1 MHTTAYPSDFEH
13 SSGPSVDQLQ
23 RWGALAAAA
32 AVIGYG
38 VSRRSV
44 PGLLMAAGAAPL
56 AYRGVTGRWPAACE
70 SLVSSS
76 GDTRARSRAG
86 AASTCANRSASSVRS
101 TRSTASGRGSRTCRR
116 SWRTSPSVTD
126 LGGGR
131 SHWVA
136 RGPGGFRVEWD
147 AEIINQIQNKVL
159 AWKSLPG
166 GDVVSAGSVTFE
178 PARGTTRGT
187 QLTVTLQYEPPAG
200 QFGKLVAS
208 AFGREPSQTIREDL
222 RRLKQ
227 LLEAGEIAKA
237 AGAAGTSAGAADEG
251 GLLLRQGG
259 HPRRAGARSADPQ
272 PARRHRQG
280 HGDRDLRLRPAP
292 LRRLHPDDGA
302 RRHPRP
308 RVHGRGRRGRH
319 AATIG

>member
-1 MHTTAYPSDFEH
+1 MHTTAYPSDFDRT
-13 SSGPSVDQLQ
+13 SGPSVDQLQ

-38 VSRRSV
+38 VTRRSI

-56 AYRGVTGRWPAACE
+56 AWRGATGRWPAACAA
-70 SLVSSS
+70 LVSSS
-76 GDTRARSRAG
+76 GETREALSGPRGIRV
-86 AASTCANRSASSVRS
+86 RESVRLECPIEEVY
-101 TRSTASGRGSRTCRR
+101 RFWSRFENLPTFM
-116 SWRTSPSVTD
+116 PNLAEVTD

-136 RGPGGFRVEWD
+136 RGPGGVRVQWD
-147 AEIINQIQNKVL
+147 AEIINEIQNKVL

-178 PARGTTRGT
+178 PARGADSGT

-200 QFGKLVAS
+200 KFGQLVAK
-208 AFGREPSQTIREDL
+208 AFGREPAQTIREDL

-237 AGAAGTSAGAADEG
+237 AGAAGTSAGA
-251 GLLLRQGG
+251 
-259 HPRRAGARSADPQ
+259 
-272 PARRHRQG
+272 
-280 HGDRDLRLRPAP
+280 
-292 LRRLHPDDGA
+292 
-302 RRHPRP
+302 
-308 RVHGRGRRGRH
+308 GR
-319 AATIG
+319 

>member
-1 MHTTAYPSDFEH
+1 MSTTAYPSNLEH
-13 SSGPSVDQLQ
+13 WSGPSVDQIQ

-76 GDTRARSRAG
+76 GDTRRALSG
-86 AASTCANRSASSVRS
+86 RRGIRVRESVRLECPIDEVY
-101 TRSTASGRGSRTCRR
+101 RFWSRLENLPTFMENLAE
-116 SWRTSPSVTD
+116 VTD

-178 PARGTTRGT
+178 PARGTDSGT

-237 AGAAGTSAGAADEG
+237 AGAAGTSAGA
-251 GLLLRQGG
+251 
-259 HPRRAGARSADPQ
+259 
-272 PARRHRQG
+272 
-280 HGDRDLRLRPAP
+280 
-292 LRRLHPDDGA
+292 
-302 RRHPRP
+302 
-308 RVHGRGRRGRH
+308 GR
-319 AATIG
+319 